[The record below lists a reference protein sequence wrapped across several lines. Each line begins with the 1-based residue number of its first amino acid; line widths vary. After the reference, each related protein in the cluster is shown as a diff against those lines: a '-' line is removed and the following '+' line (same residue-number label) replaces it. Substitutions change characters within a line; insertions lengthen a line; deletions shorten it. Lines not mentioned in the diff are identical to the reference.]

1 MTFCHDA
8 IQNGLVLS
16 ALAFKADATTGIA
29 TLNINLWLLTKDNAI
44 VCEDA

>member
-8 IQNGLVLS
+8 IQNGQVLS
-16 ALAFKADATTGIA
+16 ALALKADATNA